1 MEMSSD
7 HFAIEKL
14 AFFLSP
20 STKSNEFY
28 TRTSSYSVSKVNT
41 ILWRH
46 QGTIQTTFVQLET
59 SKRRLYFRKELGNRL
74 ERSVKSI
81 TGRGYTL
88 SVV

>member
-1 MEMSSD
+1 MS
-7 HFAIEKL
+7 FTL
-14 AFFLSP
+14 AHRL
-20 STKSNEFY
+20 T
-28 TRTSSYSVSKVNT
+28 SVSKVNT

-59 SKRRLYFRKELGNRL
+59 SDRDRRLYFRKELGNRL